1 MKKVMVLMGGMSS
14 ERDISLMSGQGVIQA
29 LNRVGYDV
37 IPYDLTGDIAA
48 WTERLTGERPD
59 VVFNALHGK
68 YGEDG
73 CVQGVLNLMHI
84 PYTHS
89 GILAS
94 AIGMDKAATRRVAE
108 SLGVPVPQG
117 DLMTRA
123 TFTAG
128 TEPIRPY
135 VIKPNDEGSS
145 AGVFIIRTDADRAA
159 ALAAW
164 PADKMRLVEAY
175 VPGRELSAAVLDG
188 QGVGV
193 VEIIP
198 KTGYYNYANKYTA
211 GAADHIIPAAIP
223 PALYQET
230 LKAAEIIHRG
240 LGCRG
245 VSRSDFRLDDQ
256 TDPAHPRLVFLEI
269 NTNPGMTELS
279 LVPELARACLHL
291 TYDQVVSRLVEE
303 AACDA

>member
-37 IPYDLTGDIAA
+37 IPYDLTGDIEA
-48 WTERLTGERPD
+48 WTERLTCERPD

-117 DLMTRA
+117 GLMTRA

-128 TEPIRPY
+128 MEPIRPY

-145 AGVFIIRTDADRAA
+145 AGVFIIRTDADRTA

-279 LVPELARACLHL
+279 LVPELARACLPL
-291 TYDQVVSRLVEE
+291 SLPIRPQQLSI
-303 AACDA
+303 